1 MGNQLGLFAEAVR
14 YSTLGPFGLVAVSSN
29 SSFSQVRF
37 SNTYQKN
44 HNAVSCD
51 ICSKINYTRL
61 DIDVEHQVYGYGK
74 AFGTISSR
82 PRST

>member
-1 MGNQLGLFAEAVR
+1 MRISNMPLFFTHLAALTSVFLFEVGQGVVKFDHNSYLGAI
-14 YSTLGPFGLVAVSSN
+14 SN
-29 SSFSQVRF
+29 FTSE
-37 SNTYQKN
+37 
-44 HNAVSCD
+44 
-51 ICSKINYTRL
+51 YTRL